1 MYISQIYVL
10 HITYVVYDIKELM
23 TISLSK
29 GVEFLTG
36 VLLKKRRDI
45 L

>member
-10 HITYVVYDIKELM
+10 HIAYVIHDIKELM
-23 TISLSK
+23 TISLSE
-29 GVEFLTG
+29 GVEFKTG
-36 VLLKKRRDI
+36 VLLKKRGM